1 MMLALKADSS
11 ITKPLKFNLMR
22 HYLRHNQRAASVCS
36 LHHSLSLLP
45 TGYVLSLSTMK
56 IRVRVKM
63 KPKILK
69 WMKAR
74 IVRKILK

>member
-11 ITKPLKFNLMR
+11 ITKPPNFNLMR
-22 HYLRHNQRAASVCS
+22 HYLRHNQRAASVWS
-36 LHHSLSLLP
+36 LHYPLSLLP
-45 TGYVLSLSTMK
+45 IGLVLSLSTIT

-69 WMKAR
+69 WMQA
-74 IVRKILK
+74 